1 MTNKITARYDF
12 VCISNKQSLIS
23 ANNTNTLRKKMKRIG
38 VQIKERRK
46 ALEITQTE
54 LAELAGIS
62 TNTVVAVERGQGD
75 PKISTYL
82 SICEVLGLE
91 MATKLKG

>member
-1 MTNKITARYDF
+1 MHFQQIIINKM
-12 VCISNKQSLIS
+12 
-23 ANNTNTLRKKMKRIG
+23 ANNTNTLRNKMKRIG
-38 VQIKERRK
+38 IQIKERRK

-54 LAELAGIS
+54 LADLAGIS

>member
-1 MTNKITARYDF
+1 
-12 VCISNKQSLIS
+12 
-23 ANNTNTLRKKMKRIG
+23 MKRIG
-38 VQIKERRK
+38 SQIKERRK
-46 ALEITQTE
+46 VLNITQTE
-54 LAELAGIS
+54 LADLAGIS

-91 MATKLKG
+91 MEMKLKG

>member
-1 MTNKITARYDF
+1 
-12 VCISNKQSLIS
+12 
-23 ANNTNTLRKKMKRIG
+23 MKRIG
-38 VQIKERRK
+38 SLIKERRK
-46 ALEITQTE
+46 VLNITQTE
-54 LAELAGIS
+54 LADLAGIS

-91 MATKLKG
+91 MEMKLKG

>member
-1 MTNKITARYDF
+1 MVLLIISSVCSATETAFSSVNRIRLKNLAAGGNK
-12 VCISNKQSLIS
+12 S
-23 ANNTNTLRKKMKRIG
+23 A
-38 VQIKERRK
+38 RK

-54 LAELAGIS
+54 LADLAGIS